1 VEHACHRCG
10 TAVEDGIV
18 FCGKC
23 GAPQIRVVGVLDDSA
38 SDASVVSDAS
48 LGNTAPAVVNFQR
61 FGQVRWSRGLRAAA
75 LAAVSAGITG
85 ILVAVAVRVPQI
97 IFLVWML
104 GGGLLAVVI
113 YQAGKNG
120 ERVTAGIG
128 ARLGAAAGLIG
139 FVIFA
144 TLSGLELIA
153 SRGSE
158 ELRNALREQLQQSA
172 MRSGDP
178 HAMELVQRFMT
189 PEGTV
194 VLVVVGM
201 VLMLAAFL
209 LLSSIGGMIG
219 AMLFGNKKSY

>member
-1 VEHACHRCG
+1 
-10 TAVEDGIV
+10 
-18 FCGKC
+18 
-23 GAPQIRVVGVLDDSA
+23 
-38 SDASVVSDAS
+38 
-48 LGNTAPAVVNFQR
+48 
-61 FGQVRWSRGLRAAA
+61 
-75 LAAVSAGITG
+75 LAAVSAGIAG

-144 TLSGLELIA
+144 TLSGLGLIA

-209 LLSSIGGMIG
+209 LVSSVGGMIG